1 MNFLAH
7 AYLSGEDEKLLIGN
21 FIADFVKGKQA
32 LGKFDEAVKRGIYLH
47 RSIDAFTD
55 SHPVV
60 QQSKSR
66 LREKY
71 RHYSGVIVDVFYDHF
86 LAVHWP
92 KYHTKP
98 LEEYAAKT
106 YGIVT
111 AHHDILPERVQEFFP
126 YMVRG
131 NWLYNY
137 SRVEGIARALTGMSR
152 RTPFDSKMDEATNE
166 LIQYY
171 DEFASEFEVFFPDLQ
186 RSVVNF

>member
-1 MNFLAH
+1 
-7 AYLSGEDEKLLIGN
+7 E
-21 FIADFVKGKQA
+21 
-32 LGKFDEAVKRGIYLH
+32 KFDDNVKRGIYLH

-71 RHYSGVIVDVFYDHF
+71 RHYAGVIVDVFYDHF
-86 LAVHWP
+86 LAVHWQ
-92 KYHTKP
+92 KYHKTP

-111 AHHDILPERVQEFFP
+111 AHHDILPARVQEFFP

-152 RTPFDSKMDEATNE
+152 RTPFESKMDEAPNE

-171 DEFASEFEVFFPDLQ
+171 DEFASEFESFFPDLQ
-186 RSVVNF
+186 RSVSNF

>member
-186 RSVVNF
+186 RLVVNF